1 MERRKITL
9 KDWERSGAGC
19 TAVSYNHKEDPRKM
33 LKVFSSNIVGAQYAE
48 MEFGLSRKLEE
59 LGLKTPRAL
68 EMVDCEGFSSIIYE
82 RIVKKK
88 SVSRLC
94 ASNTEEIGRWAELF
108 AKESYA
114 LHQTACG
121 SDDFASRKELM
132 LAFVEEHAGYNKRT
146 KRVVRE
152 LAEELGDECHCLH
165 GDLQTGN
172 MIVDAETGQPYW
184 IDLGCFAR
192 GNRMYDLACA
202 RFFYRHPI
210 GRLLARK
217 VCHMRFAQLTAFW
230 NAFVETYGRL
240 SGIEDLDRKA
250 SRYLVLYLVYT
261 IGLQDYSKS
270 TLFVFDRYINHI
282 AARVGQKKSK
292 KQ

>member
-19 TAVSYNHKEDPRKM
+19 TAVSYNHKEDPHKM
-33 LKVFSSNIVGAQYAE
+33 LKVFSFNVVGAQYAE
-48 MEFGLSRKLEE
+48 KEFDQSRKLEE

-68 EMVDCEGFSSIIYE
+68 EMVNCDGFSSIIYE

-88 SVSRLC
+88 SISRLC
-94 ASNTEEIGRWAELF
+94 ASHPEEIGHLAELF

-114 LHQTACG
+114 VHQTECESG
-121 SDDFASRKELM
+121 DFASRKELM
-132 LAFVEEHAGYNKRT
+132 LAFVEEHKGYNKRT
-146 KRVVRE
+146 KRVVRA

-172 MIVDAETGQPYW
+172 MIVDTETGQPYW

-217 VCHMRFAQLTAFW
+217 VCHMRFAQQTAFW

-240 SGIEDLDRKA
+240 ADIDDLDRKA
-250 SRYLVLYLVYT
+250 SRYLLLYLIYT
-261 IGLQDYSKS
+261 IGLQDYNKV
-270 TLFVFDRYINHI
+270 TLFVFDRYINCL
-282 AARVGQKKSK
+282 AASLSSSL
-292 KQ
+292 